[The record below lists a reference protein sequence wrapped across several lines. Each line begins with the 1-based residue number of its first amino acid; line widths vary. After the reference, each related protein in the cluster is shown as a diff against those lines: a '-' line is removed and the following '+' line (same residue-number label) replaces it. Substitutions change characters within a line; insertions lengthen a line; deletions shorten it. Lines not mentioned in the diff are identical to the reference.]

1 MAINIPNHRAIMR
14 KYKGVQGIHLEGT
27 KIKGWPSDVEQ
38 PTQTQV
44 DAWTIEYELA
54 KAWSDLRQERD
65 TKLAKSDWRAMPDA
79 PTMSDAWKAYR
90 KKLRDLP
97 STLDDTTVLKT
108 ITWPTEPS

>member
-44 DAWTIEYELA
+44 DAWTIEYEEHLVA
-54 KAWSDLRQERD
+54 TAYVQKRKDEYPSIGDQLDKIYHDGVDE
-65 TKLAKSDWRAMPDA
+65 
-79 PTMSDAWKAYR
+79 WKKIIKVVKDKYP
-90 KKLRDLP
+90 K
-97 STLDDTTVLKT
+97 
-108 ITWPTEPS
+108 PTE